1 MYGGLLRSGACSTLD
16 VARGFI
22 EDGKELQLSSLK
34 KLIRAKKYDV
44 LIGFSK
50 AVKTALQTVVG
61 LAVAE
66 PPYFMGVVAVN
77 ALEDYGYSY
86 TSRLWRDLQRTPGKD
101 FSHTRFVLT
110 GHDRSDEKQARA
122 HLFWKEKLAKVNA
135 KVLLYQSRGQ
145 RSHIP
150 FPDDHGFQY
159 SLFAP
164 QDGGYDFS
172 FSGGG
177 ARTSVHRRPGTN
189 AYIAP
194 LVHWAAGARKEGKG
208 GERLG
213 PESDPLGPESE
224 DGGAGT
230 IRRLLE
236 EIAADN
242 DHVWLQASE
251 KILHA
256 RTLTSDGPPLVVP
269 SFVGAGAASPCP
281 SESDPP
287 PGGRTDV
294 SFAAVSNRE
303 MEALRGALEVRK
315 SFSLGFR
322 PGRFQ
327 LDQKE

>member
-50 AVKTALQTVVG
+50 AVKTALETVAG

-77 ALEDYGYSY
+77 ALENYEY
-86 TSRLWRDLQRTPGKD
+86 TSRLWHNLQRIGKD
-101 FSHTRFVLT
+101 FSQTRFVLT
-110 GHDRSDEKQARA
+110 GHDRSDEKQAHA
-122 HLFWKEKLAKVNA
+122 HDFWKKSLSEMNA

-150 FPDDHGFQY
+150 FPDDHGFQF

-172 FSGGG
+172 GGG
-177 ARTSVHRRPGTN
+177 ARTSVHRRSGTN

-194 LVHWAAGARKEGKG
+194 LVHWAAVARKEGG
-208 GERLG
+208 GQGDER
-213 PESDPLGPESE
+213 ESC
-224 DGGAGT
+224 GAAYDERE
-230 IRRLLE
+230 ILRLLE
-236 EIAADN
+236 AMAFDN

-251 KILHA
+251 KTLHA
-256 RTLTSDGPPLVVP
+256 SILTSDVGPGWSVP
-269 SFVGAGAASPCP
+269 SFVGAASP
-281 SESDPP
+281 SDPL
-287 PGGRTDV
+287 GGAGVR
-294 SFAAVSNRE
+294 FAAVSSRE

-315 SFSLGFR
+315 GIFGILSTLFLGR
-322 PGRFQ
+322 PIFYF
-327 LDQKE
+327 